1 VSQFD
6 GWASKRV
13 QPYRGVAS
21 VTSDSIRFRQFS
33 LVRRG
38 FSPDEV
44 RSYLVEVANWFDGLK
59 LQVVQLTDQLQKL
72 QRKDPG
78 QPRAAAGADPY
89 GDLGARMAEVLR
101 SVDQHAQQLR
111 GEVEEEAGRRAAEAQ
126 TEAERIQREAQTEA
140 ERLHRE
146 ARETLDQAQAKAEW
160 TRMQAQDAL
169 KEVREDAARVLTGL
183 AERRTL
189 LLSEVHG
196 LLELMGNI
204 RGQFEKELAS
214 LEAGGPEAMSAPE
227 PTEGQVDGEML
238 GVGAA
243 ANGTEPKVKAID
255 LGYEFE
261 SIDLGRS

>member
-1 VSQFD
+1 
-6 GWASKRV
+6 
-13 QPYRGVAS
+13 VAS

-33 LVRRG
+33 LARRG

-44 RSYLVEVANWFDGLK
+44 RSYLVEVANWFDELK
-59 LQVVQLTDQLQKL
+59 LQVVQLADQLQKL
-72 QRKDPG
+72 QRKGPG
-78 QPRAAAGADPY
+78 DPRAATGGDSY

-111 GEVEEEAGRRAAEAQ
+111 REVEEEAGRQAAEAQ

-146 ARETLDQAQAKAEW
+146 AREALDQAQAKAEW
-160 TRMQAQDAL
+160 TRLQAQDAL
-169 KEVREDAARVLTGL
+169 KQVREDAARVLTGL
-183 AERRTL
+183 AERRSL
-189 LLSEVHG
+189 LLTEVHS
-196 LLELMGNI
+196 LLELMGTI
-204 RGQFEKELAS
+204 RGQLAVELGS

-238 GVGAA
+238 GVRVA
-243 ANGTEPKVKAID
+243 ANGTGPEAQVID
-255 LGYEFE
+255 LGHEYE